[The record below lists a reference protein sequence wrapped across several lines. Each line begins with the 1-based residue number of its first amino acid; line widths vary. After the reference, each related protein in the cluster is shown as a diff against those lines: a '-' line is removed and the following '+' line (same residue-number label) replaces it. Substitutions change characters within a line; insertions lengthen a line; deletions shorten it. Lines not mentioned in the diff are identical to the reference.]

1 MCSGELAGG
10 RLTIACELRPRRLRR
25 AHPGA
30 GAGRQEHT
38 QGDRDFTVRDRS
50 GGPILSRMPVTEER
64 IDALERD
71 VAEIRGQVFEI
82 RTTQTLHTTALGQ
95 CKEQMTILRTG
106 QHQLRKGQE
115 ELRAGQDELRAGVEE
130 LRAGHAELRAET
142 AELRK
147 GQEELRA
154 ITDDLRKGQDELRTG
169 MEELR
174 ATTAE
179 LRTGVEELRAT
190 TAELRAGQDDIRET
204 LDGFRAAF
212 AAVLDEIGQQK
223 AWREEFSD
231 KLARVIA
238 KSEGL
243 NA

>member
-1 MCSGELAGG
+1 
-10 RLTIACELRPRRLRR
+10 
-25 AHPGA
+25 
-30 GAGRQEHT
+30 
-38 QGDRDFTVRDRS
+38 
-50 GGPILSRMPVTEER
+50 MPVTEER

-169 MEELR
+169 
-174 ATTAE
+174 
-179 LRTGVEELRAT
+179 VEELRAT